1 MIQKVGTGN
10 QVVALAN
17 TPSGAR
23 IIRQI
28 TPQIIT
34 GQAATAQIVGQQ
46 STPQI
51 IVGGQQS
58 TPQLVVAGQQSTPQL
73 VVAGQQGATGIVVG
87 GQTNLIQKQQQLQ
100 QQKQLLAAQQAQL
113 QQIQALQQ
121 HTVKVTTA
129 GQTTV
134 QALGQTTIQ
143 AMVGGQPQTITV
155 TPQQLAALQQQ
166 QQIKVRYISDSQTDP
181 AGQTTV

>member
-1 MIQKVGTGN
+1 MIQKVGAGN
-10 QVVALAN
+10 QVVALAS

-58 TPQLVVAGQQSTPQL
+58 TPQLVVAGQQ
-73 VVAGQQGATGIVVG
+73 GATGIVVT
-87 GQTNLIQKQQQLQ
+87 GQHNLLQKQQQLQ
-100 QQKQLLAAQQAQL
+100 HQKQLLAAQQAQL

-121 HTVKVTTA
+121 QQVKLTPA
-129 GQTTV
+129 GQPAI
-134 QALGQTTIQ
+134 QATAVIGGQT
-143 AMVGGQPQTITV
+143 QTITV

-166 QQIKVRYISDSQTDP
+166 QQVKVRY
-181 AGQTTV
+181 VN